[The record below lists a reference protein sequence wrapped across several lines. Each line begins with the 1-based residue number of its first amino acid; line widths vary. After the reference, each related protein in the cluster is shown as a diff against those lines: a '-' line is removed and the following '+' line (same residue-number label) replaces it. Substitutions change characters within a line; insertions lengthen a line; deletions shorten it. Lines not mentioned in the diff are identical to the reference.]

1 MGPPCNKLLPP
12 PPPLPCSRNDAKL
25 SVISR
30 VFALPMESASSSSS
44 RSLDDGE
51 KERRGEGAGERG
63 GRSGRGHRFIFGNNS
78 HHLFSRVTRVPIRP
92 ADPPT
97 SGRSTFL
104 PRGVAARSS
113 EERGGGVPARRRSPP
128 LPSYLPPTPSIATLV
143 ARFSLSNP

>member
-1 MGPPCNKLLPP
+1 MGPPCNKLL

-63 GRSGRGHRFIFGNNS
+63 GRGADADID
-78 HHLFSRVTRVPIRP
+78 LFLAITRTIC
-92 ADPPT
+92 
-97 SGRSTFL
+97 FL
-104 PRGVAARSS
+104 V
-113 EERGGGVPARRRSPP
+113 
-128 LPSYLPPTPSIATLV
+128 
-143 ARFSLSNP
+143 